1 MGFFGFEG
9 WMWDFLVLRVGCGIF
24 WFRGLDVGFFWF
36 RGLDVGL
43 IVMVPDHCLS
53 FYFACLVLMSKYLNI
68 NTLSD

>member
-36 RGLDVGL
+36 RGLDVGF
-43 IVMVPDHCLS
+43 DCDGS
-53 FYFACLVLMSKYLNI
+53 
-68 NTLSD
+68 